1 MPGSDVVKRS
11 NRILILVG
19 ILLAVVAFVGV
30 IALSNKG
37 GGGGGGSSAT
47 PTPTLEA
54 TTPVVIAAKDIALGQ
69 TITNDMVTVQQV
81 TVSQAAAYGS
91 DIFSSVDQ
99 VRNKIAAT
107 DIKKGDPL
115 HDGIDFL
122 HVRPGSIT
130 AGQSISSTIDPGYV
144 AVAMEIDQTT
154 GVGTLIV
161 PGDHVDVI
169 LSVYVDQIALTTTD
183 TNKTTVTL
191 PGGQQVTSKMMFQN
205 NKVLATLLPPE
216 APAASAT
223 PAAGAA
229 SPTPAPSPSAKSV
242 TNNDQHMIVIIQV
255 KPDQAEVIRWAQR
268 SEKDPKNYI
277 GLALALRSLKDNEAA
292 DVTTIGVTFSEL
304 VTRYGVLP
312 PDPRGILPASLAAGI
327 KW

>member
-1 MPGSDVVKRS
+1 MKRS

-99 VRNKIAAT
+99 VRDKIAAT

-130 AGQSISSTIDPGYV
+130 AGQS
-144 AVAMEIDQTT
+144 
-154 GVGTLIV
+154 
-161 PGDHVDVI
+161 
-169 LSVYVDQIALTTTD
+169 
-183 TNKTTVTL
+183 
-191 PGGQQVTSKMMFQN
+191 
-205 NKVLATLLPPE
+205 
-216 APAASAT
+216 
-223 PAAGAA
+223 
-229 SPTPAPSPSAKSV
+229 
-242 TNNDQHMIVIIQV
+242 
-255 KPDQAEVIRWAQR
+255 
-268 SEKDPKNYI
+268 
-277 GLALALRSLKDNEAA
+277 
-292 DVTTIGVTFSEL
+292 
-304 VTRYGVLP
+304 
-312 PDPRGILPASLAAGI
+312 
-327 KW
+327 